1 MLNLTGLLREAGCAL
16 VDFLYPPACVVCHAP
31 TGPDIILCDKCRTV
45 IESAARTHTASGR
58 TIPGVETLHVL
69 LPYDPAC
76 RAIIHALKYHGA
88 PSAGRFLGEL
98 IGRRI
103 AGAAPADAAIV
114 LVPLHPS
121 RLRER
126 GYNQSEHIARGIAS
140 ATGLTVDCTILART
154 RNTGTQ
160 TALDAGAR
168 AVNVADAFR
177 FAGERPLDGCPV
189 ILVDDVLT
197 TGSTIEACAAVLADC
212 GAGTVWVCV
221 AASPGVGAE

>member
-1 MLNLTGLLREAGCAL
+1 MNLTGLLRETGRAF

-31 TGPDIILCDKCRTV
+31 TGPDVILCDGCRTV
-45 IESAARTHTASGR
+45 IESTARTHSASGR
-58 TIPGVETLHVL
+58 TVPDVEMLHVL

-103 AGAAPADAAIV
+103 AGDAPEDAVIV
-114 LVPLHPS
+114 PVPLHPA
-121 RLRER
+121 RFRER

-140 ATGLTVDCTILART
+140 ATGLRVDGALLART

-168 AVNVADAFR
+168 ATNVADAFR
-177 FAGERPLDGCPV
+177 FAGEHPLDGLPV

-197 TGSTIEACAAVLADC
+197 TGSTIASCAAVLTDC

-221 AASPGVGAE
+221 ASSPHPGEE